1 MHKCTGATVVTP
13 MSFSFITG
21 QDALQKGSHPFHTHL
36 GCQPSAASQHLM
48 MLRVLNFWQ
57 SDEYTK
63 VSICFSFLVSRG
75 SLYPQRGIKKLGCPL
90 VGAQTLEKAGPGRYL
105 DSQQGGSAL

>member
-36 GCQPSAASQHLM
+36 GCQPTAASQHLM
-48 MLRVLNFWQ
+48 MLRVLNFW
-57 SDEYTK
+57 
-63 VSICFSFLVSRG
+63 
-75 SLYPQRGIKKLGCPL
+75 
-90 VGAQTLEKAGPGRYL
+90 
-105 DSQQGGSAL
+105 